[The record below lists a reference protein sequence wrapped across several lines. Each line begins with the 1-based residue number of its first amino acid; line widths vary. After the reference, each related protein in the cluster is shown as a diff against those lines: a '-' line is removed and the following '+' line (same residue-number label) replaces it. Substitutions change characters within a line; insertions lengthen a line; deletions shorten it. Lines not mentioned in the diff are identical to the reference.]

1 MMKINKKVEELQFS
15 GIAKVIEK
23 ANTLG
28 NDVIRLEVGDVDLD
42 CPKEIQDGINEAFDN
57 KKTHYPPLRGNQEL
71 IGIITNEAKEKINSK
86 ISESNV
92 MITPGGSMGMFYIF
106 STILNDGDEV
116 ILFEPLWPHLK
127 EMIKCVGAI
136 PVSIGLHEEDNFHI
150 NFDDLKAKINN
161 NTKAILIN
169 TPNNP
174 TGVIY
179 NEEEL
184 KTLAGIAQKYDLYII
199 SDEEYCDYHYNDNN
213 FKSPMNFYT
222 KTLIS
227 RSYSKQYS
235 IAGLRIGYVIGNEEI
250 MKQMEKFALF
260 TAMYSSSIVQY
271 AIANK
276 KDKMEYF
283 INNARQIMSERMQ
296 ILFEGLNDIKGLSCK
311 KPEGGL
317 YIWLRCKEIEED
329 DKKFADRLLYNA
341 KVATVPGSCFGESGK
356 GYLRVSLGA
365 EKEKIMEAIK
375 RIKEEI
381 ENGD

>member
-1 MMKINKKVEELQFS
+1 
-15 GIAKVIEK
+15 
-23 ANTLG
+23 
-28 NDVIRLEVGDVDLD
+28 
-42 CPKEIQDGINEAFDN
+42 
-57 KKTHYPPLRGNQEL
+57 
-71 IGIITNEAKEKINSK
+71 
-86 ISESNV
+86 
-92 MITPGGSMGMFYIF
+92 
-106 STILNDGDEV
+106 
-116 ILFEPLWPHLK
+116 
-127 EMIKCVGAI
+127 MIKCVGAI
-136 PVSIGLHEEDNFHI
+136 PVSIGLREEDNFHI

-199 SDEEYCDYHYNDNN
+199 SDEEYCDYYYNDNN

-283 INNARQIMSERMQ
+283 IDNARQIMSERMQ
-296 ILFEGLNDIKGLSCK
+296 LLYDGLNEIKGLSCK
-311 KPEGGL
+311 KSEGGL
-317 YIWLRCKEIEED
+317 YIWLRCKELEED
-329 DKKFADRLLYNA
+329 DKKFADRLLYNT

-365 EKEKIMEAIK
+365 EKEKIIEAIK
-375 RIKEEI
+375 RIKDEI